1 MNEAKEEGAG
11 IGFHLVLALVVLACG
26 HMLSNLVRT
35 LPAIAVDVMAPDLG
49 TTAHQVASLTAAYH
63 FSFAICQLP
72 IGAALDRFSV
82 RAVSLTLLAGTIAG
96 SILAALASG
105 PSSFLIAQLVLGM
118 ATSGMLMCPMT
129 LAARALSP
137 AKFGLWSGIVLSL
150 GNMGMLLSASPLAWV
165 VDSFGWRAGFWVAV
179 ILGCLIAAATSV
191 YVPNESPPQ
200 AGQRRLLGEM
210 IAVVRLAISPALRGL
225 TVLALTSTAV
235 MLVLRGLWGGP
246 WLMDVKG
253 LSRLDAG
260 NILLVF
266 TLAMIVGPFLIGLAD
281 RKLGHRRGLIAIAH
295 FGVTAGLLLIAAGGP
310 SSIVS
315 RLFGVRQMPVSYDA
329 ALLIALGFL
338 TSAAPLIYAMTRQA
352 VAAENTG
359 KALSA
364 INLAFFLGTAMMQ
377 SATDPIAGRW
387 GLSAVMLFMGTGVL
401 VSTLAFLWFTRATR

>member
-1 MNEAKEEGAG
+1 MDEAKEDSAG
-11 IGFHLVLALVVLACG
+11 IGFHLILALVVLACG

-49 TTAHQVASLTAAYH
+49 TTAHEVASLTAAYH

-82 RAVSLTLLAGTIAG
+82 RAVSLTLFAGTIAG

-105 PSSFLIAQLVLGM
+105 PPSFLIAQLVLGM

-165 VDSFGWRAGFWVAV
+165 VDGFGWRAGFWVAV
-179 ILGCLIAAATSV
+179 ILACLIAIAVSV
-191 YVPNESPPQ
+191 YVPNEPPPR
-200 AGQRRLLGEM
+200 AGRHPLFREM

-225 TVLALTSTAV
+225 TMLALTSTAV

-253 LSRLDAG
+253 LSRLEAG
-260 NILLVF
+260 NVLLIF
-266 TLAMIVGPFLIGLAD
+266 TLAMIAGPFLIGLVD
-281 RKLGHRRGLIAIAH
+281 RKLGHRRALIAGAH
-295 FGVTAGLLLIAAGGP
+295 FGVAAGLLLLAAGGP
-310 SSIVS
+310 GSIVS
-315 RLFGVRQMPVSYDA
+315 LMFGVRQMPVSYDA

-338 TSAAPLIYAMTRQA
+338 MSAAPLIYAMTRQA

-377 SATDPIAGRW
+377 SATDPIAGQW
-387 GLSAVMLFMGTGVL
+387 GLSAVMLFMGSSVL
-401 VSTLAFLWFTRATR
+401 VGTLAFLWFTRATC

>member
-1 MNEAKEEGAG
+1 MSETKESGTG
-11 IGFHLVLALVVLACG
+11 IGVHLVLTLVVLACG

-35 LPAIAVDVMAPDLG
+35 LPAIAVDVIAPDLG
-49 TTAHQVASLTAAYH
+49 ATAHEVASLTAAYH

-82 RAVSLTLLAGTIAG
+82 RSVSLTLFGGTIVG
-96 SILAALASG
+96 SILAAISTG
-105 PSSFLIAQLVLGM
+105 PLSFLIAQLVLGM
-118 ATSGMLMCPMT
+118 ATSGMLMCPMA

-137 AKFGLWSGIVLSL
+137 VQFGLWSGIILSL

-165 VDSFGWRAGFWVAV
+165 VDGFGWRAGFWVAMF
-179 ILGCLIAAATSV
+179 LGFLIAAAV
-191 YVPNESPPQ
+191 LAYVPNERPPQ
-200 AGQRRLLGEM
+200 TKKRPLLHEM
-210 IAVVRLAISPALRGL
+210 VEVVRLALSPTLRGL
-225 TVLALTSTAV
+225 VILSLTSTAV

-260 NILLVF
+260 NILFVF
-266 TLAMIVGPFLIGLAD
+266 TLAMIIGPFLIGLAD
-281 RKLGHRRGLIAIAH
+281 SRLKRRRALIAGTH
-295 FGVTAGLLLIAAGGP
+295 FGVGAGFLLMAAGGP
-310 SSIVS
+310 GGIMSL
-315 RLFGVRQMPVSYDA
+315 LFAVRQMPTSYDVV
-329 ALLIALGFL
+329 LLIALGL
-338 TSAAPLIYAMTRQA
+338 LMSAPPLIYAMTRQA

-387 GLSAVMLFMGTGVL
+387 GLSAVMLFMGGSVL
-401 VSTLAFLWFTRATR
+401 VATLAFLWFTRAAR

>member
-1 MNEAKEEGAG
+1 MSETKENGTG
-11 IGFHLVLALVVLACG
+11 IGFHLVLTLVVLACG

-35 LPAIAVDVMAPDLG
+35 LPAIAVDVIAPDLG
-49 TTAHQVASLTAAYH
+49 ATAHEVASLTAAYH

-82 RAVSLTLLAGTIAG
+82 RSVSLTLFGGTIVG
-96 SILAALASG
+96 SILAAISTG
-105 PSSFLIAQLVLGM
+105 PLSFLIAQLVLGM
-118 ATSGMLMCPMT
+118 ATSGMLMCPMA

-137 AKFGLWSGIVLSL
+137 VQFGLWSGIILSL

-165 VDSFGWRAGFWVAV
+165 VDGFGWRAGFWVAMF
-179 ILGCLIAAATSV
+179 LGFLIAAAV
-191 YVPNESPPQ
+191 LAYVPNERPPQ
-200 AGQRRLLGEM
+200 TKKRPLLHEM
-210 IAVVRLAISPALRGL
+210 VEVVRLALSPTLRGL
-225 TVLALTSTAV
+225 VILSLTSTAV

-260 NILLVF
+260 NILFVF
-266 TLAMIVGPFLIGLAD
+266 TLAMI
-281 RKLGHRRGLIAIAH
+281 IAGTH
-295 FGVTAGLLLIAAGGP
+295 FGVGAGFLLMAAGGP
-310 SSIVS
+310 GGIMSL
-315 RLFGVRQMPVSYDA
+315 LFAVRQMPTSYDVV
-329 ALLIALGFL
+329 LLIALGL
-338 TSAAPLIYAMTRQA
+338 LMSAPPLIYAMTRQA

-387 GLSAVMLFMGTGVL
+387 GLSAVMLFMGGSVL
-401 VSTLAFLWFTRATR
+401 VATLAFLWFTRAAR